1 MSGKQKDKDENYSD
15 EIPSCV
21 IMHRAPRESRIARK
35 DPMISDREHVLA
47 CNVDQLLIVC
57 SYKAPLVKK
66 WGLIDRYLILAEEQD
81 IEPIIILNKK
91 TFLKNRQMN
100 LKKCREEVET
110 YRSLGYRVIELSVEF
125 ADFEDPEIQEIHGL
139 LKNKFTILSGHSG
152 VGKSSLVNMFNPEIV
167 QDVEENSD
175 IFYKGRHTTTYASL
189 IKLGKGGYVIDTPGI
204 RSFVLGQRDVIA
216 LTHGFIELRAYMV
229 M

>member
-1 MSGKQKDKDENYSD
+1 MK
-15 EIPSCV
+15 
-21 IMHRAPRESRIARK
+21 
-35 DPMISDREHVLA
+35 
-47 CNVDQLLIVC
+47 
-57 SYKAPLVKK
+57 
-66 WGLIDRYLILAEEQD
+66 
-81 IEPIIILNKK
+81 
-91 TFLKNRQMN
+91 
-100 LKKCREEVET
+100 T
-110 YRSLGYRVIELSVEF
+110 YRSLGYKVIELSVEF

-204 RSFVLGQRDVIA
+204 RSFVLGQRDAIA
-216 LTHGFIELRAYMV
+216 LTHGFIELRAYMGKCKFRECRHIDEPGCAV
-229 M
+229 LEALAEGKITDRRYRSYLGLLLGDTGREGRTRDDTSEQG